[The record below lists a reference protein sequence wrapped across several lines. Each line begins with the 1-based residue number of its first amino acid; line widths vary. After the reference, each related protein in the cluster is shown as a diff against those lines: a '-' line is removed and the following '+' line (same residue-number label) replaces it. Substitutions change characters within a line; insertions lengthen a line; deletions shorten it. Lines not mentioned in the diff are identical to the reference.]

1 MAATA
6 NPVLAPLHK
15 FLARFPLYTYPPWT
29 LPRTAPPTGLPT
41 LWIVPPNAGQAPLS
55 ADVEC
60 LKWQAWLALRG
71 AVVSLRWD
79 VHPDGGVDGKLPT
92 LQLPNN
98 TLYPAHSMPSAL
110 SIASLPHEGY
120 ASADAE
126 LESKAFLA
134 LLESTL
140 HKALF
145 PAENPR
151 KGPITGVLPPEW
163 LASSKEVSY
172 VDAREAITAL
182 AGRLGS
188 HDVWFLGSERP
199 TALDA
204 AAFAYIHIALS
215 LKSGHPAEAIKREVE
230 RRPNLLRFHQNVVDD
245 VRNAFQ

>member
-1 MAATA
+1 MATTA
-6 NPVLAPLHK
+6 NPVLVPVQK
-15 FLARFPLYTYPPWT
+15 FLARFPLYTYPAWP
-29 LPRTAPPTGLPT
+29 LPSTAPRTGLPT
-41 LWIVPPNAGQAPLS
+41 LWILPPNAGQAPLS
-55 ADVEC
+55 SDVEC

-71 AVVSLRWD
+71 VAVTLRWD

-92 LQLPNN
+92 LHLPNN
-98 TLYPAHSMPSAL
+98 TLHAAHLIPSAL

-120 ASADAE
+120 ASAESE

-145 PAENPR
+145 PAENRR
-151 KGPITGVLPPEW
+151 KGPITGVLPPQW

-172 VDAREAITAL
+172 VEAREAITAL
-182 AGRLGS
+182 SGRLGT

-204 AAFAYIHIALS
+204 AAFAYLHIALT
-215 LKSGHPAEAIKREVE
+215 LKSGHPAEVIRREVE
-230 RRPNLLRFHQNVVDD
+230 KRPNLLRFHQNVEED